1 VNNVGTNGF
10 VIRFPVSVASC
21 ALVASPAAVPTA
33 TPTEAP
39 PGSTVIVSHTGD
51 NALVR
56 TFNAENQP
64 QGLPFTLVAAC

>member
-1 VNNVGTNGF
+1 VGTLAG
-10 VIRFPVSVASC
+10 IPGGPIA
-21 ALVASPAAVPTA
+21 
-33 TPTEAP
+33 EAP

-64 QGLPFTLVAAC
+64 QGLPFTLIAAC

>member
-1 VNNVGTNGF
+1 
-10 VIRFPVSVASC
+10 
-21 ALVASPAAVPTA
+21 LVASPAAVPTA

-64 QGLPFTLVAAC
+64 QGLPFTLIAAC